1 MRILVV
7 DDETSLADLIAQGLR
22 KRHMAVDVAYRG
34 DVADELLA
42 VNDYD
47 VVILDRDLPGL
58 HGDRVARRLVESG
71 TSTRILMLTAAA
83 ALDDR
88 VAGLDLG
95 ADDYLSKPFEYAEL
109 VARVRA
115 LGRRSAPATPPT
127 LVRGDLALDPAHHT
141 ATRAGRPLPLTP
153 KELMLLET
161 LLAADG
167 RVVSTEVLLEKC
179 WDGDA
184 DPFTG
189 AVRVALSKLRAK
201 LGEPAVIETVHG
213 KGYRVR

>member
-7 DDETSLADLIAQGLR
+7 DDEVALADLIAQGLR
-22 KRHMAVDVAYRG
+22 KQHLAVDVAYRG
-34 DVADELLA
+34 DLADELLA

-58 HGDRVARRLVESG
+58 HGDVVARRLVRAG
-71 TSTRILMLTAAA
+71 TNTRILMLTAAGT
-83 ALDDR
+83 LDDR
-88 VAGLDLG
+88 VAGLELG

-115 LGRRSAPATPPT
+115 LGRRSAPASPPT
-127 LVRGDLALDPAHHT
+127 LVRGDVTVDPAHHT
-141 ATRAGRPLPLTP
+141 ATRAGRPLQLTP

-161 LLAADG
+161 LLAAEG
-167 RVVSTEVLLEKC
+167 RLVTTEHLLEKC

-189 AVRVALSKLRAK
+189 AVRVALSKLRSK

-213 KGYRVR
+213 KGYRIR